1 MKTEYIFL
9 DINPV
14 EVKNDLVASWNDA
27 QDVLTDLRTLPD
39 SELPVC
45 RRIMSERLGRVVD
58 LLGKYV
64 TDEDIIES
72 L

>member
-1 MKTEYIFL
+1 MKTDYLFL
-9 DINPV
+9 EINPR
-14 EVKNDLVASWNDA
+14 EVKNDLVSSWNDA

-39 SELPVC
+39 NELPVC
-45 RRIMSERLGRVVD
+45 RRIMAERLGRVVH

-64 TDEDIIES
+64 TDEDVIES

>member
-14 EVKNDLVASWNDA
+14 EVKNDLIAFWNDA
-27 QDVLTDLRTLPD
+27 EEVLTDLRTL
-39 SELPVC
+39 SNNELLDC
-45 RRIMSERLGRVVD
+45 RGIMAERLGRVVY

-64 TDEDIIES
+64 TDEDVIES

>member
-9 DINPV
+9 EINPR

-39 SELPVC
+39 NELPVC
-45 RRIMSERLGRVVD
+45 RHIMSDMLGRVVD

-64 TDEDIIES
+64 TDEDVIES

>member
-1 MKTEYIFL
+1 MKTDYIFL

-27 QDVLTDLRTLPD
+27 EEVLTDLRTL
-39 SELPVC
+39 SNNELLDC
-45 RRIMSERLGRVVD
+45 RRIMAERLSRVVD

-64 TDEDIIES
+64 TDEDVIES

>member
-1 MKTEYIFL
+1 MKTDYIFL
-9 DINPV
+9 GINPV

-27 QDVLTDLRTLPD
+27 EEVLTDLR
-39 SELPVC
+39 ELSNNELLDC
-45 RRIMSERLGRVVD
+45 RRVVADRLERVVY

-64 TDEDIIES
+64 TEDDIIEQ

>member
-9 DINPV
+9 EINPR

-27 QDVLTDLRTLPD
+27 EEVLTDLRTL
-39 SELPVC
+39 SNNELLDC
-45 RRIMSERLGRVVD
+45 RRIMAERLGRVVD

-64 TDEDIIES
+64 TDEDVIEF